1 MIAIKSGI
9 SRIQIAAIDHK
20 TDKSALRRSLKINRH
35 IHENGNVINT
45 INRNQRVIL

>member
-35 IHENGNVINT
+35 IHENGNVINA
-45 INRNQRVIL
+45 INRNQKVIL